1 MTNRI
6 RITLISISSVLVLY
20 VFLGGLLGKS
30 ESNSEKTYRDL
41 GVYSEV
47 LNRINLDY
55 VTEPDLKKVTDG
67 AIRGLLEA
75 LDPYSTYLTPA
86 EYKAYQEHPDP
97 GPASVGIYL
106 SKRSGYVTVVSVL
119 PGSPA
124 EKAGIR
130 AGDLIDRVE
139 TTPTRELSVVQIERL
154 LAGAPDTPAKVY
166 VVREARG
173 EPEPIS
179 LTRTLLNYPPVVAK
193 LLEDGNGYLRVAT
206 FDKGKARQIAAKVKE
221 LQSSGAHKIILD
233 LRNCAGGD
241 VQEAVDTASL
251 FLGKGLITYL
261 AGQRYPR
268 QDITARPTDGVFDLP
283 LAVLINQST
292 AGPAELVASAVLGN
306 KRGEVV
312 GVRSFGVGV
321 FQKLIPVGDGSALLL
336 SVAKYYGADGK
347 SISDNGVTPSVVQ
360 TAEVAMPEAEGDEG
374 MQNPEHFGGKDDLQL
389 RKAIEILAHPSA
401 TDKAADLDHC
411 GGGPCGRRAATT
423 RVIPA
428 TIALPVFP

>member
-6 RITLISISSVLVLY
+6 RITLVSISSLLVLY

-75 LDPYSTYLTPA
+75 LDPYSTYFTPT
-86 EYKAYQEHPDP
+86 EYKEYQEHPEL

-139 TTPTRELSVVQIERL
+139 TTPTRELSVLQIERL
-154 LAGAPDTPAKVY
+154 LDGAPDSTVKVY

-179 LTRTLLNYPPVVAK
+179 LTRTLPNYPPVVAK
-193 LLEDGNGYLRVAT
+193 MLEDGDGYLRVST
-206 FDKGKARQIAAKVKE
+206 FDKGKARQIAAKIKE
-221 LQSSGAHKIILD
+221 LESQGAHKIVLD

-241 VQEAVDTASL
+241 VQEAIDTASL

-261 AGQRYPR
+261 SGQRFPR
-268 QDITARPTDGVFDLP
+268 QDITARPTDGVVDLP

-336 SVAKYYGADGK
+336 SVAKYYGLDGK
-347 SISDNGVTPSVVQ
+347 AINDNGVTPSVVQ
-360 TAEVAMPEAEGDEG
+360 TAEFAAPEADSEQAV
-374 MQNPEHFGGKDDLQL
+374 QNPERFGGKDDLQL
-389 RKAIEILAHPSA
+389 RKAIEVLTHPSA
-401 TDKAADLDHC
+401 PAKAAELVPENC
-411 GGGPCGRRAATT
+411 KGGPCGSQIDVGTALAA
-423 RVIPA
+423 A
-428 TIALPVFP
+428 